1 MRKLAYLITLIILVF
16 SVIGLHSGIS
26 DLIAACGQFILL
38 RMLLCIMGITCFVLL
53 MLNKRIYVWLNVIW
67 FLPQVIVLAERFVDP
82 VYDAYAERVIYDLTI
97 FINSVLFV
105 SVEKSADVF
114 LRIGFNLIGIVG
126 LILSV
131 VIASHVFRKNRSLA
145 VKKQK

>member
-26 DLIAACGQFILL
+26 DLIAARGQFISL

-53 MLNKRIYVWLNVIW
+53 VLNKRVYVWLSVIW